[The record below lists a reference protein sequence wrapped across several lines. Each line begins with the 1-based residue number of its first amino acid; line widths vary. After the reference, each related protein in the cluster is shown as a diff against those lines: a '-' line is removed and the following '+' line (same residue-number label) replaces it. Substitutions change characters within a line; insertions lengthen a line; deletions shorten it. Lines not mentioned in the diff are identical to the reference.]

1 MAQGLRLVSLSPLTQ
16 GEGPPRNVALRSGVY
31 PPVPATAPSVSRF
44 LGSFRWAF
52 MPLGLL
58 ALIAVGIHAAADVV
72 DDKLLRLVEWLDVLL
87 DGLLAKSELTAA
99 WVNRVDS
106 RERTLIA
113 RGLALAWE
121 LSVDLFIALP
131 ALGYDEQDATERRYA
146 LFAKETWRTLLARLN
161 QQPTPMRLVR
171 PLVTGVFAFG
181 GAYAVSKLVESTLFV
196 ELLRASTNA
205 ELAAPVARTF
215 AGGAMA
221 LVLLTHGWRAVLRAL
236 QHADAACLAARH
248 PWTAGL
254 WGSALALPL
263 AVALVLEAEAL
274 LSFFR

>member
-1 MAQGLRLVSLSPLTQ
+1 MPS
-16 GEGPPRNVALRSGVY
+16 
-31 PPVPATAPSVSRF
+31 TAPSVSRF
-44 LGSFRWAF
+44 FGSFRWAF

-72 DDKLLRLVEWLDVLL
+72 DDKLLRAVEWLDVLI
-87 DGLLAKSELTAA
+87 DGLLAKSETTAA
-99 WVNRVDS
+99 WVNRIDS

-121 LSVDLFIALP
+121 LSVDVFIALP
-131 ALGYDEQDATERRYA
+131 ALGYDEQDPSERR
-146 LFAKETWRTLLARLN
+146 FAFLARETWRTLVARLN

-171 PLVTGVFAFG
+171 PFVTGVFAFG

-196 ELLRASTNA
+196 GLVGDVTSA

-221 LVLLTHGWRAVLRAL
+221 LVVLTQGWRAVLRAL
-236 QHADAACLAARH
+236 QHADAACLASPH
-248 PWTAGL
+248 PWTTGL
-254 WGSALALPL
+254 WGSALAFPL